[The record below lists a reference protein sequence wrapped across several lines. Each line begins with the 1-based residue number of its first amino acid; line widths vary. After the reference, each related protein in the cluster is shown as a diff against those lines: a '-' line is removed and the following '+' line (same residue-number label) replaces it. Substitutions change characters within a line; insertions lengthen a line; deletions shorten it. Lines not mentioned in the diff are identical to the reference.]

1 MPPVEQGRF
10 GPLTE
15 VRSEGFVTLAVLI
28 GLGLAYLFSV
38 RNRQWSD
45 ALMTTPV
52 GKALHRLWFAGWGF
66 DWCYDKLF
74 VQPVIWFARVDKGDV
89 VDAFYN
95 GIADLNQL
103 LYRGLSLTENGRV
116 RWYAAGIAAGTVLFV
131 AIALFL

>member
-1 MPPVEQGRF
+1 M
-10 GPLTE
+10 
-15 VRSEGFVTLAVLI
+15 A
-28 GLGLAYLFSV
+28 
-38 RNRQWSD
+38 
-45 ALMTTPV
+45 TPV
-52 GKALHRLWFAGWGF
+52 GKTLHQFWFAGWGF

-74 VQPVIWFARVDKGDV
+74 VQPVIWFARVDKGDG

-131 AIALFL
+131 AIVLFQ